1 MRRPPA
7 ESTPWSGCV
16 LPEPLPKLA
25 RALSRRLPA
34 TSYNAGMNTKRPMLA
49 LAAVLAATVITG
61 GAAIAGLAHRPAP
74 AAAPAAVVQQHAP
87 APAQSW
93 DEGGD

>member
-1 MRRPPA
+1 M
-7 ESTPWSGCV
+7 
-16 LPEPLPKLA
+16 
-25 RALSRRLPA
+25 
-34 TSYNAGMNTKRPMLA
+34 NAKRPMLA

-74 AAAPAAVVQQHAP
+74 PAAPVAVVQQHAP
-87 APAQSW
+87 TPVVQSW